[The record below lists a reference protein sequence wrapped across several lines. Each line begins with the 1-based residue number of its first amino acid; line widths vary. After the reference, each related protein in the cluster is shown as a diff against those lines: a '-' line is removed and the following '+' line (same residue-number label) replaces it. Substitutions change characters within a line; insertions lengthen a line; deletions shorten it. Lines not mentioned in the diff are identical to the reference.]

1 MTYYKMFYKKN
12 KNRIFY
18 KKKNN
23 NKQPLK
29 KNTTR
34 LQHLKKKEQN
44 LEVYPRTSTYVKDLL
59 VKILSDSHFEHMIFF
74 N

>member
-23 NKQPLK
+23 NKF
-29 KNTTR
+29 
-34 LQHLKKKEQN
+34 
-44 LEVYPRTSTYVKDLL
+44 
-59 VKILSDSHFEHMIFF
+59 KIIQLIK
-74 N
+74 